1 MRGYLELFLHLKE
14 FKGFFRWDFCV
25 FLRAKVFKQRMLFFC
40 IRDSRIE
47 FIIITF
53 MFAGGRE
60 GISNITKWRKIK
72 MAKISPTSIK
82 YQIVAKFNADGPFQK
97 PDVIGA
103 LFGQTEGLLG
113 ADMELREL
121 QKEGK
126 IGRIEVDLTTE
137 GGKTTGEITIPTA
150 LDKTET
156 TIIAASLE
164 TIDKIGPTDAT
175 IKITDISDVRGDK
188 RDYIMERAKALLAGI
203 SNEGMDS
210 TEMETELRESTRIS
224 KAVLY
229 GEEGLAAGPN
239 IDDEKEL
246 IVVEGR
252 ADVVNMLKHGIKNV
266 IGMQGTR
273 FPKTIATL
281 SETKEITL
289 FVDGD
294 RGGKLI
300 AQNVYDNAKVVYIAT
315 APDGKEVEE
324 LTGKELLMCLRKKV
338 LAKVFLKNGSGALAN
353 GSRRS
358 AASVEEIARR
368 ELTDD
373 DVSKL
378 RELSGEIK
386 GKNVLVVNEEL
397 EVVKNVSVLRLGS
410 VKAEDAF
417 VLMVSEANGVVVQA
431 AERLQSRA
439 VAAKSFENNSA
450 SETVKLISL

>member
-1 MRGYLELFLHLKE
+1 
-14 FKGFFRWDFCV
+14 
-25 FLRAKVFKQRMLFFC
+25 
-40 IRDSRIE
+40 
-47 FIIITF
+47 
-53 MFAGGRE
+53 
-60 GISNITKWRKIK
+60 

-82 YQIVAKFNADGPFQK
+82 YQIVAKITAEGPFQK

-113 ADMELREL
+113 SDMELREL

-126 IGRIEVDLTTE
+126 IGRIEVELNTE
-137 GGKTTGEITIPTA
+137 AGKTNGEITIPTA

-164 TIDKIGPTDAT
+164 TIDKIGPTDA
-175 IKITDISDVRGDK
+175 KIEIQEISDVRGSK

-210 TEMETELRESTRIS
+210 TAMETELRESTRIS
-224 KAVLY
+224 KAVEY
-229 GEEGLAAGPN
+229 GPEGLAAGPN
-239 IDDEKEL
+239 IDAEKEL
-246 IVVEGR
+246 IVCEGR

-281 SETKEITL
+281 GESKELTL

-300 AQNVYDNAKVVYIAT
+300 AQNVYDNAKIVYIAS

-324 LTGKELLMCLRKKV
+324 LTGKELLQALRKKV
-338 LAKVFLKNGSGALAN
+338 PANVFLGNFSGRS
-353 GSRRS
+353 SR
-358 AASVEEIARR
+358 SVRAEVTEEIVRR

-373 DVSKL
+373 DISKL
-378 RELSGEIK
+378 RELSSEIK
-386 GKNVLVVNEEL
+386 GKNVLVVNENL

-410 VKAEDAF
+410 IDAKDAF
-417 VLMVSEANGVVVQA
+417 VLVVSAA
-431 AERLQSRA
+431 AEAVIRAAEKLQSRA
-439 VAAKSFENNSA
+439 VAAKTFGKIP
-450 SETVKLISL
+450 ETNIQLVSL

>member
-1 MRGYLELFLHLKE
+1 
-14 FKGFFRWDFCV
+14 
-25 FLRAKVFKQRMLFFC
+25 
-40 IRDSRIE
+40 
-47 FIIITF
+47 
-53 MFAGGRE
+53 
-60 GISNITKWRKIK
+60 

-82 YQIVAKFNADGPFQK
+82 YSIIADFTADGPFQK

-113 ADMELREL
+113 SDMELREL

-126 IGRIEVDLTTE
+126 IGRIEVDLVTE
-137 GGKTTGEITIPTA
+137 GGKTTGEITIPSA

-164 TIDKIGPTDAT
+164 TIDKIGPTDA
-175 IKITDISDVRGDK
+175 KISIRDISDVRGGK

-224 KAVLY
+224 KAVEY
-229 GEEGLAAGPN
+229 GAEGLAAGPN

-246 IVVEGR
+246 IVCEGR
-252 ADVVNMLKHGIKNV
+252 ADVVNMLKYGIKNV

-281 SETKEITL
+281 GETKELTL

-294 RGGKLI
+294 RGGNLI
-300 AQNVYDNAKVVYIAT
+300 AQNVCDNAKVVYIAQ

-324 LTGKELLMCLRKKV
+324 LTQKELLQALRKKV
-338 LAKVFLKNGSGALAN
+338 PAAVFLRQIGGS
-353 GSRRS
+353 SRGRAPS
-358 AASVEEIARR
+358 RVEKTEESVADIERR

-373 DVSKL
+373 DISKL
-378 RELSGEIK
+378 RELASEIK
-386 GKNVLVVNEEL
+386 GKNVLVVNDDL
-397 EVVKNVSVLRLGS
+397 EIVKNVSVMRLGS
-410 VKAEDAF
+410 IDAKDAF
-417 VLMVSEANGVVVQA
+417 VLMVSAAAGTVVQA
-431 AERLQSRA
+431 AEKLSSKA
-439 VAAKSFENNSA
+439 VAANTFGKIP
-450 SETVKLISL
+450 ETSIRLVSL

>member
-1 MRGYLELFLHLKE
+1 
-14 FKGFFRWDFCV
+14 
-25 FLRAKVFKQRMLFFC
+25 
-40 IRDSRIE
+40 
-47 FIIITF
+47 
-53 MFAGGRE
+53 
-60 GISNITKWRKIK
+60 

-82 YQIVAKFNADGPFQK
+82 YSIVADFSSDGPFQK

-126 IGRIEVDLTTE
+126 IGRIEVDLNTT
-137 GGKTTGEITIPTA
+137 GGKTTGEITIPSA

-164 TIDKIGPTDAT
+164 TIDKIGPTDA
-175 IKITDISDVRGDK
+175 KIVIRDISDVRGGK

-203 SNEGMDS
+203 NGAGMDS
-210 TEMETELRESTRIS
+210 TEMETELRESTRAA
-224 KAVLY
+224 KAVEY
-229 GEEGLAAGPN
+229 GPEGLAAGPN

-246 IVVEGR
+246 IVCEGR

-294 RGGKLI
+294 RGGNLI
-300 AQNVYDNAKVVYIAT
+300 AQNVYDNAKVVYIAQ

-324 LTGKELLMCLRKKV
+324 LAGKELLQCLRKKV
-338 LAKVFLKNGSGALAN
+338 PAKIFLSKSAGSSRPN
-353 GSRRS
+353 SRRFS
-358 AASVEEIARR
+358 ENKPAFESSNEEIVRR
-368 ELTDD
+368 EINDD
-373 DVSKL
+373 DISKM
-378 RELSGEIK
+378 RELVSDIK
-386 GKNVLVVNEEL
+386 GKNVLVLNENL
-397 EVVKNVSVLRLGS
+397 EVVKNVSSFRLNT
-410 VKAEDAF
+410 VDPKDAF
-417 VLMVSEANGVVVQA
+417 VLMVSTATGPVIA
-431 AERLQSRA
+431 ASEKLQSKA
-439 VAAKSFENNSA
+439 VAAENFAKTFE
-450 SETVKLISL
+450 TTTQLVSL

>member
-1 MRGYLELFLHLKE
+1 
-14 FKGFFRWDFCV
+14 
-25 FLRAKVFKQRMLFFC
+25 
-40 IRDSRIE
+40 
-47 FIIITF
+47 
-53 MFAGGRE
+53 
-60 GISNITKWRKIK
+60 

-175 IKITDISDVRGDK
+175 IKISDISDVRGGK

-224 KAVLY
+224 KAVTY
-229 GEEGLAAGPN
+229 GAEGLAAGPN
-239 IDDEKEL
+239 IDAEKEL
-246 IVVEGR
+246 TVVEGR

-338 LAKVFLKNGSGALAN
+338 PAKVFLKNGSGALPTR
-353 GSRRS
+353 SRKAS
-358 AASVEEIARR
+358 ASVEEIVRR

-378 RELSGEIK
+378 RDLSSDIK

-397 EVVKNVSVLRLGS
+397 EVVKNVSLLRLGS
-410 VKAEDAF
+410 VDAKDAF
-417 VLMVSEANGVVVQA
+417 VLMVAEAGGVIVQA
-431 AERLQSRA
+431 AERLQARA
-439 VAAKSFENNSA
+439 IAAKSFEKNSA
-450 SETVKLISL
+450 SASVKLISL

>member
-1 MRGYLELFLHLKE
+1 
-14 FKGFFRWDFCV
+14 
-25 FLRAKVFKQRMLFFC
+25 
-40 IRDSRIE
+40 
-47 FIIITF
+47 
-53 MFAGGRE
+53 
-60 GISNITKWRKIK
+60 

-82 YQIVAKFNADGPFQK
+82 YSIIADFVAEGPFQK

-113 ADMELREL
+113 SDMELREL

-137 GGKTTGEITIPTA
+137 NGKTSGEITIPTA

-156 TIIAASLE
+156 TIIAAALE
-164 TIDKIGPTDAT
+164 TIDKIGPTDAKIS
-175 IKITDISDVRGDK
+175 IKDISDVRGGK

-203 SNEGMDS
+203 NNTAMDS
-210 TEMETELRESTRIS
+210 TEMETELRESSRVS
-224 KAVLY
+224 KAVTY
-229 GEEGLAAGPN
+229 GPEGLAAGPD
-239 IDDEKEL
+239 IDSVKEL

-300 AQNVYDNAKVVYIAT
+300 AQNVFDNAKVVYIAT

-324 LTGKELLMCLRKKV
+324 LTGKELLQCLRKKV
-338 LAKVFLKNGSGALAN
+338 AAEVFLKQSSRDSRPKNGRRTHTGV
-353 GSRRS
+353 SRS
-358 AASVEEIARR
+358 EEPSEPIERR
-368 ELTDD
+368 NITDSD
-373 DVSKL
+373 ISSL
-378 RELSGEIK
+378 RELSSELKGRNILVLNDSLEIVQ
-386 GKNVLVVNEEL
+386 NVPSSRLDSVNAKDSFILMLSNATSSTIKSAEKL
-397 EVVKNVSVLRLGS
+397 S
-410 VKAEDAF
+410 VK
-417 VLMVSEANGVVVQA
+417 
-431 AERLQSRA
+431 A
-439 VAAKSFENNSA
+439 VAAKTFNKVA
-450 SETVKLISL
+450 ETNIDLISL

>member
-1 MRGYLELFLHLKE
+1 
-14 FKGFFRWDFCV
+14 
-25 FLRAKVFKQRMLFFC
+25 
-40 IRDSRIE
+40 
-47 FIIITF
+47 
-53 MFAGGRE
+53 
-60 GISNITKWRKIK
+60 

-82 YQIVAKFNADGPFQK
+82 YQIVAKFMADGPFQK

-126 IGRIEVDLTTE
+126 IGRIEVELNTE

-164 TIDKIGPTDAT
+164 TIDKIGPTDA
-175 IKITDISDVRGDK
+175 KIEIREISDVRGSK
-188 RDYIMERAKALLAGI
+188 RDYIMERAKALLSNI

-210 TEMETELRESTRIS
+210 TEIENELRESVRIS
-224 KAVLY
+224 KVVEY
-229 GEEGLAAGPN
+229 GPEGLAAGPS

-246 IVVEGR
+246 IVCEGR

-273 FPKTIATL
+273 FSKTITTL
-281 SETKEITL
+281 SETKELTL

-300 AQNVYDNAKVVYIAT
+300 AQNVYDNAKIVYIAS

-324 LTGKELLMCLRKKV
+324 LTGKELLQALRKKV
-338 LAKVFLKNGSGALAN
+338 PANVFLKKSAG
-353 GSRRS
+353 RS
-358 AASVEEIARR
+358 FRPAVKTEVVGEISRR
-368 ELTDD
+368 ELTNDD
-373 DVSKL
+373 ISKL
-378 RELSGEIK
+378 RELSSEIK
-386 GKNVLVVNEEL
+386 GKNVLVVNEDL

-410 VKAEDAF
+410 INTKDAF
-417 VLMVSEANGVVVQA
+417 VLVVSAAAGSVIQA
-431 AERLQSRA
+431 AERLQSKA
-439 VAAKSFENNSA
+439 VAAKTFGKIPEK
-450 SETVKLISL
+450 TDIQLISL

>member
-1 MRGYLELFLHLKE
+1 
-14 FKGFFRWDFCV
+14 
-25 FLRAKVFKQRMLFFC
+25 
-40 IRDSRIE
+40 
-47 FIIITF
+47 
-53 MFAGGRE
+53 
-60 GISNITKWRKIK
+60 

-82 YQIVAKFNADGPFQK
+82 YQIIAKFNADGPFQK

-113 ADMELREL
+113 SDMELREL

-175 IKITDISDVRGDK
+175 IKITDISDVRGGK

-210 TEMETELRESTRIS
+210 TEMESELRESTRIS
-224 KAVLY
+224 KAVSY
-229 GEEGLAAGPN
+229 GPEGLAAGPN
-239 IDDEKEL
+239 IDAEKEL

-266 IGMQGTR
+266 IGMEGTK

-281 SETKEITL
+281 GETKELTL

-300 AQNVYDNAKVVYIAT
+300 AQNVSDNAKVVYIAS

-324 LTGKELLMCLRKKV
+324 LAGKELLMALRKKV
-338 LAKVFLKNGSGALAN
+338 PAAVFLKNGSGPVKTVARKAKP
-353 GSRRS
+353 
-358 AASVEEIARR
+358 AEKIVRR

-373 DVSKL
+373 DISKL
-378 RELSGEIK
+378 RGLSNEIK
-386 GKNVLVVNEEL
+386 GKNVLVVNEDL
-397 EVVKNVSVLRLGS
+397 EVVKNVSLLRLGS
-410 VKAEDAF
+410 VGAKEAF
-417 VLMVSEANGVVVQA
+417 VLMVSEAGGVIVQA
-431 AERLQSRA
+431 AERLQSKA
-439 VAAKSFENNSA
+439 VAAKSFGKVPESD
-450 SETVKLISL
+450 VKLISL